1 MKLFLT
7 HNLILEN
14 HFLLINQIRNI
25 RVLFF
30 FFFYSRAT
38 KFSTLTMQQSKKG
51 Q

>member
-30 FFFYSRAT
+30 FFF
-38 KFSTLTMQQSKKG
+38 LQQSNQVFNFNNAAK
-51 Q
+51 